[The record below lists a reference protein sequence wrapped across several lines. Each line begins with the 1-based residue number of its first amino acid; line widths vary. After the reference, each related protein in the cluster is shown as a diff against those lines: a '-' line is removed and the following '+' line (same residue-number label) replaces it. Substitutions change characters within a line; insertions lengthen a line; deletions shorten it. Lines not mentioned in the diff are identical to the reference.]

1 MRRLFRLGLSRPDAR
16 EEVEWEIAHYLSEM
30 EDRLVEQGWSRD
42 EAAAEAMRRFGKSR
56 DYRRSMQRIERR
68 RGRMER
74 WQNVRVALAG
84 AFESSIRSLARQP
97 GFTAVVALTLGIG
110 IGANAA
116 MFTILDRLLFQ
127 PPAHVQN
134 HEDVRR
140 VVVERSFLGQ
150 LNRGGIGTFPDA
162 ADLREHSGLA
172 SVAAYSPRNWTMGR
186 GAEADKIRV
195 VTAEHTL
202 FPLLG
207 VAAARGRFY
216 GGEDDRPGAEPVVV
230 LSHEFWS
237 RRWGSDPG
245 VLGATVEIEGLRFT
259 VVGIAPR
266 GFTGVEV
273 APVDA
278 WVPLHVGGV
287 VVWSRTDWTESRGR
301 YWLSGVVRLGEGV
314 TAEAASE
321 EATQLHRAGR
331 SEQLDAGRYDPDV
344 RVVFDPLILARGPRA
359 GAEARVAR
367 WLGGVSFLLLLIVC
381 ANVANLL
388 LARGIRR
395 HREVA
400 IRLALG
406 VSGRRL
412 VGQTVLETAM
422 LGLVGSVVGLA
433 AATWGGAVI
442 RSALLPN
449 VHFPAALGFRVV
461 AFTVVLSVIAG
472 IVAGVAPALQSA
484 RLDLARDL
492 ASGGRTV
499 AGRSGTRSVLT
510 AAQAALSVVLLVGAG
525 LFVRSVQEVRSLDLG
540 LDVDQL
546 ATAILEFE
554 VGSPLEGGEVVT
566 LPVEEQNRIYMA
578 GAERLSGLGGVR
590 ATITSS
596 PFGWGFSS
604 NLGVPGWDSLP
615 DLPGGGPYHNEVT
628 PGYFETVGLQVLQG
642 RPFQSSDA
650 AGAEPVALVNQTMA
664 RTLWPDEGALGQCL
678 LVAAPGEQDVSDL
691 CTTVVGVVED
701 ASRGRLE
708 EEAHMTYYLPLAQRE
723 GVRANGLYVRA
734 DDPAEATP
742 RIAAVLREIGP
753 AVRFAEVRTLR
764 DTLDPQARSWTMGA
778 ALFSVFG
785 ALALLVAAIGLYG
798 VLAFHVAQQTRELG
812 IRSAL
817 GAAKGRLLGR
827 VLAHGLRITVVGV
840 VIGCGLALAL
850 GPLAGPLLFQV
861 SARDPV
867 VLLGVA
873 FTLLGVGVL
882 ASLLPGLR
890 ATRVD
895 PIVALRAE

>member
-1 MRRLFRLGLSRPDAR
+1 MRRLFRLGLRRPDAR

-30 EDRLVEQGWSRD
+30 EDRLVEQGWSR
-42 EAAAEAMRRFGKSR
+42 EQAAAEATRRFGKSR
-56 DYRRSMQRIERR
+56 DYRRGMQRIERR

-74 WQNVRVALAG
+74 WKNVRVALAG
-84 AFESSIRSLARQP
+84 AFESSVRSLARQP

-127 PPAHVQN
+127 PPAHVSA
-134 HEDVRR
+134 HEGVRR
-140 VVVERSFLGQ
+140 VVVERSFLGE
-150 LNRGGIGTFPDA
+150 LARGGIGTLPDA
-162 ADLREHSGLA
+162 VDLREHGGLA
-172 SVAAYSPRNWTMGR
+172 SVAVYSPRNWTMGR
-186 GAEADKIRV
+186 GAEAEKIRA

-207 VAAARGRFY
+207 VTAARGRFY

-237 RRWGSDPG
+237 RRWGADPD
-245 VLGATVEIEGLRFT
+245 VLGSTVEIEGLRLA

-266 GFTGVEV
+266 GFTGADV

-287 VVWSRTDWTESRGR
+287 LVWSRTDWAESRGR
-301 YWLSGVVRLGEGV
+301 YWLSGVVRLGDGV
-314 TAEAASE
+314 SAEAASE

-331 SEQLDAGRYDPDV
+331 REQLDAGRYDPEV
-344 RVVFDPLILARGPRA
+344 RVVFDPLIRARGPGA
-359 GAEARVAR
+359 GAESRVAR
-367 WLGGVSFLLLLIVC
+367 WLGGVSILLLLIVC

-412 VGQTVLETAM
+412 VGQTVLETVL
-422 LGLVGSVVGLA
+422 LGLAGSVVGLA
-433 AATWGGAVI
+433 VATWGGAVI
-442 RSALLPN
+442 RRVLLPN

-461 AFTVVLSVIAG
+461 AFTVTLSVVAGTVAG
-472 IVAGVAPALQSA
+472 IAPALQSL
-484 RLDLARDL
+484 RLNLARDL

-499 AGRSGTRSVLT
+499 AGRSRTRSVLT
-510 AAQAALSVVLLVGAG
+510 AAQAALSVVLLAGAG

-554 VGSPLEGGEVVT
+554 VGSPLEGGGAPA
-566 LPVEEQNRIYMA
+566 LSVEERNRIYVAAA
-578 GAERLSGLGGVR
+578 GRLEDVGGVR
-590 ATITSS
+590 STVTSS
-596 PFGWGFSS
+596 PFGWGFASG
-604 NLGVPGWDSLP
+604 LEVPGWDSLP
-615 DLPGGGPYHNEVT
+615 DLPGGGPYHNEVA

-642 RPFQSSDA
+642 RPFQASDG

-664 RTLWPDEGALGQCL
+664 RTLWPDERALGQCL
-678 LVAAPGEQDVSDL
+678 LVAAPGEQDVSDV

-701 ASRGRLE
+701 ASRGSLE
-708 EEAHMTYYLPLAQRE
+708 EEAHMTYYMPLAQRA
-723 GVRANGLYVRA
+723 GARANGLYVRA
-734 DDPAEATP
+734 DDPSEAAP
-742 RIAAVLREIGP
+742 RVAAILRDISP
-753 AVRFAEVRTLR
+753 TVRFAEVRTLR
-764 DTLDPQARSWTMGA
+764 EALDPQARSWTMGA

-817 GAAKGRLLGR
+817 GAAKSRLLGQ
-827 VLAHGLRITVVGV
+827 VLAHGLRLTVVGIV
-840 VIGCGLALAL
+840 VGCTFALALA
-850 GPLAGPLLFQV
+850 PFAGPLLFRV
-861 SARDPV
+861 PARDPV

-873 FTLLGVGVL
+873 VTLLGVGVL

-895 PIVALRAE
+895 PNVALRAE